1 MYKFTNGIVV
11 FDTETRDRYIKAGM
25 SLVEEKEKNDN
36 NNKIS
41 KNGYD
46 EPERFGKVERE
57 TERQPMDGRVQE
69 VNSKNSKKK
78 L

>member
-57 TERQPMDGRVQE
+57 TEKKRASESG
-69 VNSKNSKKK
+69 NSQKGKN
-78 L
+78 